1 MNVQS
6 RWRGIKWKKKKKTN
20 KTGKK
25 GMQNMMFSSQNNEE

>member
-25 GMQNMMFSSQNNEE
+25 GMQNMFSSQNNEE